1 MKEYQIRPKTIF
13 EKYLSLAT
21 LDAKNIFGKAKC
33 RTINCPACGK
43 KGKFFFKK
51 INFSYYECGK
61 CKTFYVNPR
70 PEAKYFTRYY
80 TNSKSSKFW
89 TTDFYKKTLF
99 ARKSK
104 IWKPKSKLVSKFIK
118 FEKNINNII
127 DIGAGYGLFLD
138 EIRKLH
144 KIKTYALEPSKNF
157 IDICKKKKH
166 FVIQAFIEKVEINR
180 LPKGKNF
187 YTCFELFEHL
197 NNPKI
202 FINKLYNLMKKG
214 EILFM
219 TTLSGTGLDIKLL
232 GKNSKSVQPP
242 YHINFFNPNS
252 IRIFLKKNNF
262 KIIHISTPGKL
273 DIDILQN
280 NKLDIHDNFWR
291 EFINNASNSE
301 KKTMQTFLQKNMLS
315 SHMLIVCKKI

>member
-1 MKEYQIRPKTIF
+1 MI
-13 EKYLSLAT
+13 
-21 LDAKNIFGKAKC
+21 
-33 RTINCPACGK
+33 
-43 KGKFFFKK
+43 
-51 INFSYYECGK
+51 
-61 CKTFYVNPR
+61 YV
-70 PEAKYFTRYY
+70 
-80 TNSKSSKFW
+80 
-89 TTDFYKKTLF
+89 
-99 ARKSK
+99 
-104 IWKPKSKLVSKFIK
+104 
-118 FEKNINNII
+118 
-127 DIGAGYGLFLD
+127 
-138 EIRKLH
+138 
-144 KIKTYALEPSKNF
+144 
-157 IDICKKKKH
+157 KKKKH